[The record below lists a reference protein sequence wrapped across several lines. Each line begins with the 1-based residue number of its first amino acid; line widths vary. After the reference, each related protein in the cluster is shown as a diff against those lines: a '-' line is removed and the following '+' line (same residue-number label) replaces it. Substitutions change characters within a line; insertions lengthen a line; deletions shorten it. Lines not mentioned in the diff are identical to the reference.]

1 MWDGNAIRWR
11 GQASYQFPSDLWRY
25 IELALETRPEVLVET
40 GIGEGGTSLFV
51 RDALQLHDRT
61 VELIGV
67 EHDSLGLFSEIQA
80 TVWGRRV
87 MVLCDSDVYSYEH
100 MTHEIRLYSR
110 LVQPGQ
116 VLVVCHTDREDWGA
130 RRAALEF
137 LDLHP
142 EFSRLPEPS
151 PTLNPFGYLKRIR

>member
-1 MWDGNAIRWR
+1 MWDGNAVHWR
-11 GQASYQFPSDLWRY
+11 HCASYQIPSDLWRY
-25 IELALETRPEVLVET
+25 FELAVETRPEVLVET
-40 GIGEGGTSLFV
+40 GYGNGGTSLFIQDAAWIHGLEIEGHGVDQDSIKLFPQV
-51 RDALQLHDRT
+51 RSAVGDRRT
-61 VELIGV
+61 
-67 EHDSLGLFSEIQA
+67 
-80 TVWGRRV
+80 
-87 MVLCDSDVYSYEH
+87 MVICDSDVYSYEH
-100 MTHEIRLYSR
+100 MAKELDLYGS

-151 PTLNPFGYLKRIR
+151 PTMNPFGYLKRIR